1 MKETSKKKELDFLK
15 SLPSAQPKQLTLSFP
30 NGCTSNQGSYN
41 NYPMPHNPLK
51 LEWLNFLK
59 DISKTKNGDTLTLFL
74 DCNYMSLKHIETLLK
89 VVQLSNCSVKE
100 VAMHN
105 IDALL
110 SYSLEP
116 SLCVTSNKPDLLSS
130 SLSNSEI
137 FKSALSKSALSQSV
151 MVSNSIFAQLVQEEQ
166 EVLAKSLPLLLEKA
180 LKVNLSD
187 LPLGSST
194 CDFMFSILNNLKCS
208 ELAISASVHN
218 AMDMSMIP
226 DYLNFFISQ
235 NKHIAKLDISKICQ
249 TIGTDVLSEAVVL
262 GCYDNPRIEVKYS
275 DVMYSK
281 NNIPFNFKYYFD
293 LSEIRMEPIK
303 EDFIKSLLQVAHK
316 LATKLGFPKETIA
329 HIMHDYVDPYHY
341 METTSMFQ
349 PDGQHITALLGLD
362 HTTDIVADF
371 S

>member
-1 MKETSKKKELDFLK
+1 
-15 SLPSAQPKQLTLSFP
+15 
-30 NGCTSNQGSYN
+30 
-41 NYPMPHNPLK
+41 MPHNPLK
-51 LEWLNFLK
+51 LEWINFLK
-59 DISKTKNGDTLTLFL
+59 QISTTKNGDTLTLFL

-89 VVQLSNCSVKE
+89 VFQLSNCSVKE

-110 SYSLEP
+110 PYSLEP
-116 SLCVTSNKPDLLSS
+116 SLCITSNKPDLSSS
-130 SLSNSEI
+130 SLFNSEI

-151 MVSNSIFAQLVQEEQ
+151 MVSNSIFAELVQEEQ
-166 EVLAKSLPLLLEKA
+166 EILAKILPLLLEKA
-180 LKVNLSD
+180 LKVNLSN

-208 ELAISASVHN
+208 ELAISASVQN
-218 AMDMSMIP
+218 AMDMNMIP

-249 TIGTDVLSEAVVL
+249 MIGTDILSEAIVL
-262 GCYDNPRIEVKYS
+262 GCSNNPRIEVKYS
-275 DVMYSK
+275 DVLYTK

-293 LSEIRMEPIK
+293 LSEIRMDTVK
-303 EDFIKSLLQVAHK
+303 ENFIKSLLQVANK
-316 LATKLGFPKETIA
+316 LAADHGFPKEIIA
-329 HIMHDYVDPYHY
+329 HIMRDYVDPYHY

-362 HTTDIVADF
+362 HTNDIVADF

>member
-1 MKETSKKKELDFLK
+1 MKQTSKKKELDFLK
-15 SLPSAQPKQLTLSFP
+15 SLPSAQAKQLTLSFP
-30 NGCTSNQGSYN
+30 NGCTSNQGSYTH
-41 NYPMPHNPLK
+41 YPMPHNPLK
-51 LEWLNFLK
+51 LEWVNFLK
-59 DISKTKNGDTLTLFL
+59 QISTTKNGDSLTLFL

-116 SLCVTSNKPDLLSS
+116 SLCVTSNKSDLLSS

-208 ELAISASVHN
+208 ELAISASLHN
-218 AMDMSMIP
+218 PMDMSMIP

-293 LSEIRMEPIK
+293 LSEIRMEPVK
-303 EDFIKSLLQVAHK
+303 EGFIKSLLHVINK
-316 LATKLGFPKETIA
+316 LVTDHEFPREIVA
-329 HIMHDYVDPYHY
+329 HIMRDYVDPYHY

-362 HTTDIVADF
+362 LTTDIVADF

>member
-1 MKETSKKKELDFLK
+1 
-15 SLPSAQPKQLTLSFP
+15 
-30 NGCTSNQGSYN
+30 
-41 NYPMPHNPLK
+41 MPHNPLK
-51 LEWLNFLK
+51 LEWINFLK
-59 DISKTKNGDTLTLFL
+59 QISTTKNGDTLTLFL

-89 VVQLSNCSVKE
+89 VFQLSNCSVKE

-110 SYSLEP
+110 PYSLEP
-116 SLCVTSNKPDLLSS
+116 SLCITSNKPDLSSS
-130 SLSNSEI
+130 SLFNSEI

-151 MVSNSIFAQLVQEEQ
+151 MVSNSIFAELVQEEQ
-166 EVLAKSLPLLLEKA
+166 EILAKILPLLLEKA
-180 LKVNLSD
+180 LKVNLSN

-208 ELAISASVHN
+208 ELAISASVQN
-218 AMDMSMIP
+218 AMDMNMIP

-249 TIGTDVLSEAVVL
+249 MIGTDILSEAIVL
-262 GCYDNPRIEVKYS
+262 GCSNNPRIEVKYS
-275 DVMYSK
+275 DVLYTK

-293 LSEIRMEPIK
+293 LSEIRMDTVK
-303 EDFIKSLLQVAHK
+303 ENFIKSLLQVANK
-316 LATKLGFPKETIA
+316 LAADHGFPKEIIA
-329 HIMHDYVDPYHY
+329 HIMRDYVDPYHY